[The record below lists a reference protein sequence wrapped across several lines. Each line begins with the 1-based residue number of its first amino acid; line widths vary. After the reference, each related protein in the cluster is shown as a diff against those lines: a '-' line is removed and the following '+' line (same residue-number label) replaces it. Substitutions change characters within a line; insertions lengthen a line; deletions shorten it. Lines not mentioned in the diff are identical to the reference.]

1 MSKIYADYI
10 LDENESRR
18 RHMRHVRCT
27 INAFLRFD
35 TFEPDL
41 SIVNPVIR
49 TISLHKPSDW
59 LQQI

>member
-18 RHMRHVRCT
+18 RHMRHVRRT

-35 TFEPDL
+35 NFEPDL
-41 SIVNPVIR
+41 SIVYPVVQ
-49 TISLHKPSDW
+49 TISLRKRYDW
-59 LQQI
+59 LQI